1 MSARTLDPER
11 SWIVKSHIVWRE
23 ERVLARTLNPRM
35 DYEIPH
41 RLERGTG
48 VNKDAWP

>member
-1 MSARTLDPER
+1 VSARMLGPEK

-23 ERVLARTLNPRM
+23 KRVSARTLGLRM
-35 DYEIPH
+35 DYEILH
-41 RLERGTG
+41 RLKRGTG